1 MNRYESDRASN
12 SGSGRYYRDQQD
24 YGENN
29 HENNGQRR
37 STNYP
42 IRNGHRGRRGYGSAG
57 NSYRGGTQ
65 SDAGTGGKNQFKF
78 RLLFES
84 FSSSHS
90 QTKRANVEIII
101 MFPI

>member
-24 YGENN
+24 FGENN
-29 HENNGQRR
+29 HENNGTRR

-78 RLLFES
+78 RF
-84 FSSSHS
+84 
-90 QTKRANVEIII
+90 
-101 MFPI
+101 